1 MNINKSLSLNTPSL
15 IKRFFKGSNRLS

>member
-15 IKRFFKGSNRLS
+15 IKRFFKGSNR